1 MQHTVF
7 KLFTFKYSIIDVCE
21 YSINQ
26 LMYISCLSMRL
37 DDRTVIDIT
46 GHCLIKHKRFH
57 TTLWQRLSLLE
68 SFDP

>member
-1 MQHTVF
+1 M
-7 KLFTFKYSIIDVCE
+7 
-21 YSINQ
+21 NQ

-37 DDRTVIDIT
+37 DDWTVIDIT